1 MHVCVYTT
9 HAIPNKSRL
18 GEGLGRSSL
27 EGIATPYP
35 AGPAR
40 LCPGRLISHPQL
52 MGGILPDGVPP
63 TQAFYLHQYFKERR
77 EFSLINSSPV

>member
-1 MHVCVYTT
+1 MHICVYTT

-40 LCPGRLISHPQL
+40 LCPGRLISHPRQPE
-52 MGGILPDGVPP
+52 GAPRDGVPP
-63 TQAFYLHQYFKERR
+63 TKHYG
-77 EFSLINSSPV
+77 SS